1 MKIIRLKHSI
11 LFLNINTK
19 IDTVKCLFVFFVS
32 WNCFKID
39 KRIFELK
46 TLTASQIKLFYKD
59 LANDYN
65 RIYRV

>member
-39 KRIFELK
+39 KRIFELS